1 MATIKVKKLTV
12 SLIALMLGQIAV
24 SEMRTWTTT
33 KGASYTAEY
42 VAELFGKVTL
52 RDAAGKEFRVPLDAF
67 SEHDQKYLR
76 VMVPPEMEI
85 KFDKKNNPFPPRKMI
100 GERFNERVSIESR
113 AAVRKIS
120 SRLFTSS
127 LNLEIFLVGTAIEN
141 RSYILLS
148 KSEFKFL
155 FGPEADSTREF
166 KLEPVVIAD
175 FIDDT
180 HFAHRG
186 ETYLGY
192 LAVISDARGNIVKTQ
207 TDIDVWIESPAV
219 IEELRKLAVRGAPSV
234 RSRYFDQ
241 TGHKVDP
248 PRTQYYTERL
258 RY

>member
-12 SLIALMLGQIAV
+12 SLIVLMLSQIAV
-24 SEMRTWTTT
+24 SEMRTWTTA

-52 RDAAGKEFRVPLDAF
+52 RDAAGKEVRIPVDEF

-85 KFDKKNNPFPPRKMI
+85 KFDKKNNVFPPRKMI
-100 GERFNERVSIESR
+100 GERFNERASIESR
-113 AAVRKIS
+113 ATVRKIS

-148 KSEFKFL
+148 KSDFKFL
-155 FGPEADSTREF
+155 FGPEAGSTREF
-166 KLEPVVIAD
+166 KLDPVVIAD

-180 HFAHRG
+180 HFSHRG
-186 ETYLGY
+186 ERYLGY
-192 LAVISDARGNIVKTQ
+192 VAVISDARGNIVKTQ
-207 TDIDVWIESPAV
+207 TDIDAWIESPAV
-219 IEELRKLAVRGAPSV
+219 IEELRKLAVRGAPSL
-234 RSRYFDQ
+234 RSRYFDK
-241 TGHKVDP
+241 TGRKVDP